1 MEILSRQSTLAVY
14 SGVTHPMKRSTQVA
28 TPLLAATALALL
40 TGCREPQ
47 MQRCV
52 DENNKIVD
60 QSFCRDQDRQPQNN
74 SITHIP
80 TFHYYYG
87 GYGGFDPGTIAT
99 GGSLTP
105 VSGISYSTTRGGFGS
120 SFFSGGSEGAGHGG
134 GAGE

>member
-1 MEILSRQSTLAVY
+1 
-14 SGVTHPMKRSTQVA
+14 MKRSTQIA

-52 DENNKIVD
+52 DENNKVVD
-60 QSFCRDQDRQPQNN
+60 QSFCRDQNQQQNN
-74 SITHIP
+74 SSVHIP
-80 TFHYYYG
+80 SFHYYYG
-87 GYGGFDPGTIAT
+87 GYGSYDPGTIAT

-105 VSGISYSTTRGGFGS
+105 VSGVSYSSTRGGFGS
-120 SFFSGGSEGAGHGG
+120 SFGGEGEGAGHGG